1 VMTNF
6 NKSKSHIQCRQSAAT
21 LRKSRGFTLVE
32 IMITVTILAI
42 VMASMI
48 PTFNMLSKGM
58 AALGN
63 YSSMSMSSRNAL
75 EHFSRDVH
83 MAETLL
89 VASEGEVRLVLPSD
103 AGSFVINY
111 EYDANAGTFTR
122 KKYAADGDTT
132 PLKTTVL
139 LSDIFEFDLVFYNR
153 LDDNITEEA
162 SILTESKTIQL
173 NAKLVKNVINQ
184 RITDYIISAR
194 FLMRNV

>member
-1 VMTNF
+1 MMTNF

-48 PTFNMLSKGM
+48 PTFIMLSKGM
-58 AALGN
+58 SALGN
-63 YSSMSMSSRNAL
+63 YSNMSMSSRNAL

-83 MAETLL
+83 MAESLL
-89 VASEGEVRLVLPSD
+89 VASEGEVTLVLPLD
-103 AGSFVINY
+103 ADSFVINY

-122 KKYAADGDTT
+122 RQYADDGDTL
-132 PLKTTVL
+132 LKTTVL
-139 LSDIFEFDLVFYNR
+139 FSNVFEFDLVFYNR
-153 LDDNITEEA
+153 RNVVIPDGA
-162 SILTESKTIQL
+162 SKEDETKTIQL